1 LKLAVVEP
9 TAQGGLLHY
18 AVQLADALAQ
28 RGNAVDLIVPRGNE
42 LSSRDGPAHRRELL
56 VDPVP
61 SEDDRLTKSRMIRRA
76 RVASRMLRSWTRVN
90 WQLRRGRYDAVVLTS
105 DVDLSPVALA
115 VIAITIARGARRVSG
130 IGHSARPFNRWG
142 GGELFV
148 DSPMLNRLLRT
159 LYSRLDVIFVHGERS
174 RAEFE
179 AAWSPRRLEVI
190 PHGDERIFAD
200 HPPPVATQERLLFF
214 GDWRKVKGLPVLMA
228 AFDELLARR
237 PDARLTIAGT
247 PSPEDLD
254 PDEVRRWAAARGDAV
269 RILDRYVP
277 VSEVSTLFGSARAV
291 VTPYLAGYQ
300 SGVVHLAMTMARA
313 VVASDVGDLGS
324 VVIHGETGLVVA
336 PDDPSA
342 LSVALERV
350 LYEPGLAERMGA
362 EAQRQLSRNASWEL
376 VAEHVEAALR

>member
-28 RGNAVDLIVPRGNE
+28 RGNAVDLIVPSGNE
-42 LSSRDGPAHRRELL
+42 LASRDGPARRREVL

-61 SEDDRLTKSRMIRRA
+61 SEGERLADVRMIRRA
-76 RVASRMLRSWTRVN
+76 RVAIRMLRSWTRVN

-105 DVDLSPVALA
+105 DVDLPPVALA
-115 VIAITIARGARRVSG
+115 VIAITVARGGRRVSG
-130 IGHSARPFNRWG
+130 IGHSARPFNRWA
-142 GGELFV
+142 GGELFL
-148 DSPMLNRLLRT
+148 DSPLLNRLLRT

-179 AAWSPRRLEVI
+179 QAWSPRRLVVI
-190 PHGDERIFAD
+190 PHGDERIFGD
-200 HPPPVATQERLLFF
+200 HPSPVSTQERLLFF

-228 AFDELLARR
+228 AFDELLRRR

-247 PSPEDLD
+247 PSAEDLD

-269 RILDRYVP
+269 RIVDRYVP
-277 VSEVSTLFGSARAV
+277 VAEVPELFGSARAV
-291 VTPYLAGYQ
+291 VTPYLAGFQ
-300 SGVVHLAMTMARA
+300 SGVVHLAMTMGRA
-313 VVASDVGDLGS
+313 VVASDVGDLAS
-324 VVIHGETGLVVA
+324 AVIDEETGLVVP
-336 PDDPSA
+336 PDDPSK
-342 LSVALERV
+342 LSVALERI

-362 EAQRQLSRNASWEL
+362 EAHSHLRRNASWEL